1 MKMDNKT
8 LARLELA
15 AEVLLALKEIV
26 IKYNEINNK
35 RLEGQHTVL
44 LYAVYLN
51 FRNGLKI

>member
-15 AEVLLALKEIV
+15 AEVLLALKEFV

-35 RLEGQHTVL
+35 RLEG
-44 LYAVYLN
+44 
-51 FRNGLKI
+51 